1 MGGRDEAMTELERFE
16 LCRRLPRFSCGSLVS
31 IASNIAEAY
40 LADIQGLFSLL
51 PEMWQ
56 RYDTTQRNYAALPP
70 NVRAVADILLPWMLR
85 LRLRYGAECTAM
97 MLHCYPRMSAQSRQ
111 EGIQQ
116 SN

>member
-1 MGGRDEAMTELERFE
+1 MYGGKDELMSELERFE

-31 IASNIAEAY
+31 IASNITEAY
-40 LADIQGLFSLL
+40 LADVQGL
-51 PEMWQ
+51 WQ
-56 RYDTTQRNYAALPP
+56 RYDTTQRNYASLPP

-111 EGIQQ
+111 EGLQQ